1 MTNDQSS
8 DKDDASG
15 ANAAL
20 GRQVIEGIRAAA
32 SHLPQQEVSA
42 PSGPVLLLQDEGQPS
57 REEVQRWGELV
68 EKMRRIGQPQE
79 TSLTTKAQFDEAA
92 RRLLGEEKYANLL
105 RSGFSRPDFC
115 REIAQDEFV
124 DNLFSPSTK
133 NADLDL
139 IRRVADRLWKG
150 DGVTGLD
157 D

>member
-8 DKDDASG
+8 GPDDAGG

-20 GRQVIEGIRAAA
+20 GRQVIEEIRAAA
-32 SHLPQQEVSA
+32 SHLPQPEVSA
-42 PSGPVLLLQDEGQPS
+42 PSGPFLLLQDEGQPS
-57 REEVQRWGELV
+57 REEVERWGELS
-68 EKMRRIGQPQE
+68 EKLRRIGQPQE
-79 TSLTTKAQFDEAA
+79 TSVTTKAQFDEAA

-133 NADLDL
+133 HADLDL